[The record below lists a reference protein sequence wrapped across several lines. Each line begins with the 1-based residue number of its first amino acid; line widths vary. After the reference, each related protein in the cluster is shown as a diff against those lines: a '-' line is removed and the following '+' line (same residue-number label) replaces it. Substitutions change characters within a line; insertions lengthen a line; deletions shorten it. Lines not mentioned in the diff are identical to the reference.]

1 MIEQLITPFAISA
14 CSVSLSCMF
23 CKDSDNS
30 GQRSGTGTFSSSLYW
45 VSHTGSCILA
55 AKDLEEES
63 SVELFYHMKCKE
75 DVQKLENSV
84 KLILAIT
91 DFSLCTV
98 RPIYDKAK
106 FTSRQNEVN
115 PAF

>member
-1 MIEQLITPFAISA
+1 MTPFAIST

-30 GQRSGTGTFSSSLYW
+30 GQRSSGTGTFSSSLYS
-45 VSHTGSCILA
+45 VSHTGSCVLV
-55 AKDLEEES
+55 AKALEERS
-63 SVELFYHMKCKE
+63 SVELFYHMKCKK

-84 KLILAIT
+84 KLILTIT

-98 RPIYDKAK
+98 RPLYDKAK
-106 FTSRQNEVN
+106 FTSGQNELN

>member
-1 MIEQLITPFAISA
+1 
-14 CSVSLSCMF
+14 
-23 CKDSDNS
+23 
-30 GQRSGTGTFSSSLYW
+30 
-45 VSHTGSCILA
+45 
-55 AKDLEEES
+55 
-63 SVELFYHMKCKE
+63 MKCKK